1 MKKEHKTSIGGQ
13 ALIEGVMMRGVD
25 KCALAV
31 RSSDGTI
38 KTEEFPVASL
48 KNKKWF
54 QRVPIIRGV
63 FSFLES
69 MLGGYKCLMRS
80 TELSGFTELEAESK
94 FDKWLEEK
102 LGDKLT
108 AVISVLSL
116 VFALVLSVGLFILL
130 PTGITKLL
138 DFFFPVSDALK
149 TVIESFVKIGIFV
162 LYLFLTSLMKDLK
175 RVYRYHGA
183 EHKTIFCYEK
193 GLELTVENVRKMKR
207 FHPRCGTSFIII
219 TLLISI
225 LVMMLFPVWDNILLR
240 VGVKILTLPLIVGI
254 SYELIKIAGRY
265 DNIITKIISYPGVLL
280 QHITTKEPDDE
291 MIECAITAV
300 KMVLTDNPEDDRW

>member
-1 MKKEHKTSIGGQ
+1 MKKEHKTQIGGQ
-13 ALIEGVMMRGVD
+13 ALIEGVMMRGVE

-31 RSSDGTI
+31 RGSDGNI
-38 KTEEFPVASL
+38 KTEEFPVQSL

-54 QRVPIIRGV
+54 QKVPIIRGV
-63 FSFLES
+63 FSFFES

-80 TELSGFTELEAESK
+80 TELSGFTEVEAESK
-94 FDKWLEEK
+94 FDKWLEDK

-108 AVISVLSL
+108 GVVSVFSL
-116 VFALVLSVGLFILL
+116 VFALLISVVLFMLL
-130 PTGITKLL
+130 PTGITKLIDSFVPL
-138 DFFFPVSDALK
+138 SDVVK

-193 GLELTVENVRKMKR
+193 GLPLTVENVREMKR

-225 LVMMLFPVWDNILLR
+225 FVMMFVPVWDNILLR
-240 VGVKILTLPLIVGI
+240 VGVKLLTLPIIVGI

-265 DNIITKIISYPGVLL
+265 DNIITRIISYPGVLL
-280 QHITTKEPDDE
+280 QHITTKEPDDS
-291 MIECAITAV
+291 MIECAITALNL
-300 KMVLTDNPEDDRW
+300 VLTDNPEDDRW